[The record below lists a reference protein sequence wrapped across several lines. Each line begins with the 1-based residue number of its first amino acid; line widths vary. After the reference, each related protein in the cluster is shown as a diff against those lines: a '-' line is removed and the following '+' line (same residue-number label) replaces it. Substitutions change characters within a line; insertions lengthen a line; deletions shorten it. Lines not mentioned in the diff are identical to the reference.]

1 MSGVLFKK
9 ELKSNFLLFVI
20 FVGVLL
26 MYAATIIYMFDPEMA
41 DSLRQMTDSMPELFA
56 AFGMATVGENLLEFV
71 ANYLYG
77 MIFLAFPAVHLVI
90 LGKRLVAGYVDD
102 GSMSYLLAT
111 PKKRARIAWTQGVV
125 MLVTCVLTVAVV
137 AAAMAFLAEGLFPG
151 ELDMEGFLRVNVC
164 WLGVL
169 VFFGGICFL
178 CSCIFNQSRH
188 AVGCSAAVVVYAIL
202 LQMLSQVGESLEK
215 LRYLTPL
222 TLFDIDGLVAG
233 TAAAWFGC
241 VIFYAAGAACM
252 AAGVVCF
259 NRKNLPL

>member
-1 MSGVLFKK
+1 
-9 ELKSNFLLFVI
+9 
-20 FVGVLL
+20 
-26 MYAATIIYMFDPEMA
+26 
-41 DSLRQMTDSMPELFA
+41 
-56 AFGMATVGENLLEFV
+56 
-71 ANYLYG
+71 
-77 MIFLAFPAVHLVI
+77 
-90 LGKRLVAGYVDD
+90 
-102 GSMSYLLAT
+102 
-111 PKKRARIAWTQGVV
+111 
-125 MLVTCVLTVAVV
+125 
-137 AAAMAFLAEGLFPG
+137 
-151 ELDMEGFLRVNVC
+151 MEGFLRVNVC